1 MWIMETV
8 AGRPAWRHAASGVVF
23 REIPAG
29 TFRMG
34 FSDAELDAVRAI
46 EQRGEAEDDLTP
58 FFEGTREA
66 RPVRDVRVESFLMAR
81 HPLTVAQVRHWLPAY
96 RDRLAHTDT
105 TVARVQDHDELL
117 EVLPFRLPSEAEWE
131 YAARAGTSTLNFRG
145 DGKPGDDQLID
156 DFGDEARTAA
166 GENPFGLAGMGSAG
180 ELCADVWI
188 PGYDDAP
195 GDARPRRGDGPRVA
209 RGGAADVWPW
219 QGADEWLLLLA
230 ACRYEQMVF
239 SAIRPVAPVPQ
250 RAELTN

>member
-8 AGRPAWRHAASGVVF
+8 AGRLAWRHTPSGVVF

-46 EQRGEAEDDLTP
+46 ERRGEAEDDLTP
-58 FFEGTREA
+58 FFEGAEEA
-66 RPVRDVRVESFLMAR
+66 RPVRDVRVESFLIAR
-81 HPLTVAQVRHWLPAY
+81 HPLTVAQVRHWLPGYDEGFA
-96 RDRLAHTDT
+96 RTDT
-105 TVARVQDHDELL
+105 SAARVEDEDELL

-131 YAARAGTSTLNFRG
+131 YAARAGTTSLTFRG
-145 DGKPGDDQLID
+145 DAKPGADQLID

-166 GENPFGLAGMGSAG
+166 AENPFGLAGMGSAG

-188 PGYDDAP
+188 PGYANAP
-195 GDARPRRGDGPRVA
+195 GDARPRTGDGPRVT
-209 RGGAADVWPW
+209 RGGAAEVWPW

-230 ACRYEQMVF
+230 ACRYEQTEF
-239 SAIRPVAPVPQ
+239 SAIRPVAPAPQ
-250 RAELTN
+250 R